1 MGQIGFFQLLIILFI
16 LALIFGAGRFPGIMK
31 NLADGINVFKKT
43 VGEDGGKKK
52 PAAKRSSGKRK
63 RK

>member
-31 NLADGINVFKKT
+31 NLAEGLNVFKKT
-43 VGEDGGKKK
+43 VREDKGNKK
-52 PAAKRSSGKRK
+52 PAGRSSGKRK

>member
-1 MGQIGFFQLLIILFI
+1 MGQIGFFELLIVLFI

-31 NLADGINVFKKT
+31 NLAEGINVFKKT
-43 VGEDGGKKK
+43 VGEDEEKK
-52 PAAKRSSGKRK
+52 AASKRSAGKRK